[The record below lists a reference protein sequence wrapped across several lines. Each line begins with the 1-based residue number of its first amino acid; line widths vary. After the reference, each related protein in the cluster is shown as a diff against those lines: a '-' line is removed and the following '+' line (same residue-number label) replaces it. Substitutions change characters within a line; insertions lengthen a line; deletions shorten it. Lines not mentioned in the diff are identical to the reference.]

1 MNSKYHLLSLIA
13 IYFSLFTQMQAISLL
28 GIAIP
33 LHLAN
38 KQTDVNDIG
47 FFMAF
52 YSIGLIVGCLKGKDF
67 IKYGGHIRAFSGFA
81 SLAAIIV
88 ILHFLID
95 HIFLTALFR
104 FVTGLSAAVLLIV
117 LESWCLVI
125 AKQRRTTNV
134 LVGYQ
139 FTFYCAM
146 ATGFLL
152 INLVPTALP
161 HAYLIASLLFCAAL
175 IPMALIKINALQL
188 SLDTISIKELSRI
201 SSVGVIGAITA
212 GSAIGSVYNMAP
224 VLRRALASLR

>member
-1 MNSKYHLLSLIA
+1 
-13 IYFSLFTQMQAISLL
+13 
-28 GIAIP
+28 
-33 LHLAN
+33 
-38 KQTDVNDIG
+38 
-47 FFMAF
+47 
-52 YSIGLIVGCLKGKDF
+52 
-67 IKYGGHIRAFSGFA
+67 
-81 SLAAIIV
+81 
-88 ILHFLID
+88 
-95 HIFLTALFR
+95 
-104 FVTGLSAAVLLIV
+104 
-117 LESWCLVI
+117 
-125 AKQRRTTNV
+125 
-134 LVGYQ
+134 
-139 FTFYCAM
+139 M